1 MNVLQMSFSGAVF
14 ITAVVII
21 RGAAI
26 HKLPKKTFLVLWEL
40 VMFRLLIPFSIP
52 SVFSVYT
59 LATHSISSTTWPETG
74 RDYSIPNMQGL
85 FVATQGAE
93 RPPADVSPSVSVW
106 FMVWCAGILLTGLFF
121 VISYLRCLTEF
132 RTALPVRSHYVEKW
146 LGERPLKRRISVR
159 QSDRISAPLTYG
171 IFRPVILLPKKMD
184 WKKEKQLQYVL
195 SHEYV
200 HICRY
205 DTVTKLVAALALCIH
220 WFNPFVWVMYLLFNR
235 DIELAC
241 DESVIRQLGE
251 KSKSA
256 YSLMLIDMEAA
267 KSGLLPFCNSFSKNA
282 IEERIT
288 AVMKTKKN
296 SLFAICIAA
305 VLIVGVTTAFAT
317 SAAGMGETD
326 AIPDTDFSDSADF
339 SDSSDFADFADF
351 SEEEFDKLLA
361 LRFDGYE
368 DMSVSEFQNKV
379 WELTDTEEYRDLLER
394 FSQNTALY
402 EQKDR
407 NEIASFLFYTLEPLT
422 AEKWQTRDFGGGIA
436 SDHPGASDNAMLEF
450 VFSLTIQNADTLTVG
465 EYNAARLGVAG
476 GLRNI
481 MHGKTKEQL
490 RNHSFMQEAIDAEIE
505 ELNEK
510 WNTDKLRISVEY
522 SFLPLS
528 ELDAGEGR
536 QENVQQGQEHREYP
550 NGTEEDYRSLLDLR
564 TADYQSRPVADF
576 NMDLLEWANES
587 YERMERINVDTAQQD
602 FSVNLDSDE
611 LSFVAITA
619 WLSGVENGKYV
630 QSINTGRKE
639 EDPILNQYLP
649 SKTAEEN
656 GYGAWCNLFYPFSYH
671 IADKKTLTVGERD
684 ACISN
689 MISEIQDFWN
699 GTDIDEMLGMTEGD
713 IVGKLKEIAAEYSND
728 DITIIIQEDSVS
740 FEKMDERGRAFD

>member
-1 MNVLQMSFSGAVF
+1 MNLLQMSFSGAVF
-14 ITAVVII
+14 ITAVVLI

-59 LATHSISSTTWPETG
+59 LANHSISSTTWPEAGTG
-74 RDYSIPNMQGL
+74 YDNPAMQGL
-85 FVATQGAE
+85 FVTAQGAE

-106 FMVWCAGILLTGLFF
+106 FMVWCAGILLTALFF
-121 VISYLRCLTEF
+121 VISYLRCLMEF

-184 WKKEKQLQYVL
+184 WKNEKQLQYVL

-241 DESVIRQLGE
+241 DERVIRQLGE

-288 AVMKTKKN
+288 AVMKTKKP
-296 SLFAICIAA
+296 SLFVICIAA

-326 AIPDTDFSDSADF
+326 GIHDADF
-339 SDSSDFADFADF
+339 SDFSDF

-368 DMSVSEFQNKV
+368 DMSVSEFHHKV
-379 WELTDTEEYRDLLER
+379 WELTDTEEYRALLER

-407 NEIASFLFYTLEPLT
+407 NEIAAFLFYTLEPLT

-436 SDHPGASDNAMLEF
+436 TDYPGASDNAMLEF

-465 EYNAARLGVAG
+465 AYNAARLGVVD

-490 RNHSFMQEAIDAEIE
+490 QDRSFMQEAIDAEIE

-528 ELDAGEGR
+528 ESDGGEG
-536 QENVQQGQEHREYP
+536 GQEEIPQEREPREYP
-550 NGTEEDYRSLLDLR
+550 NGTEEDYRSLLDLK
-564 TADYQSRPVADF
+564 TADYQSRSVADF
-576 NMDLLEWANES
+576 NMDLLEWANEN
-587 YERMERINVDTAQQD
+587 YERMERINIDTAQQD

-630 QSINTGRKE
+630 QSIHTGRKE

-656 GYGAWCNLFYPFSYH
+656 GYGAWCDLFYPFSYH

-684 ACISN
+684 DCISN
-689 MISEIQDFWN
+689 MISEVQDFWN
-699 GTDIDEMLGMTEGD
+699 GTDIEEMLGMTEGD

-728 DITIIIQEDSVS
+728 NITIIIQEDSVS
-740 FEKMDERGRAFD
+740 FEKMDERDRAFD

>member
-1 MNVLQMSFSGAVF
+1 MNLLQMNVLQMSFSGAVF

-40 VMFRLLIPFSIP
+40 VMLRLLIPFSIP
-52 SVFSVYT
+52 SMFSIYT
-59 LATHSISSTTWPETG
+59 LVTHSISSTTLPEAGT
-74 RDYSIPNMQGL
+74 DYSIPTMQGL
-85 FVATQGAE
+85 FVTTQGAE
-93 RPPADVSPSVSVW
+93 QPPADASPSISMW
-106 FMVWCAGILLTGLFF
+106 FMVWCAGILLTALFF
-121 VISYLRCLTEF
+121 VISYLRCLIEF
-132 RTALPVRSHYVEKW
+132 RTALPVRNHYIEKW
-146 LGERPLKRRISVR
+146 LAERPLKRTILVR

-171 IFRPVILLPKKMD
+171 IFRPVILMPKKMD
-184 WKKEKQLQYVL
+184 WKNEKQLQYVL

-205 DTVTKLVAALALCIH
+205 DTATKLIATLALCIH
-220 WFNPFVWVMYLLFNR
+220 WFNPFVWVMYTLFNR

-241 DESVIRQLGE
+241 DESVIRQFGE

-256 YSLMLIDMEAA
+256 YSLMLINMEAT
-267 KSGLLPFCNSFSKNA
+267 KSGLLPFCNNFSKNA

-288 AVMKTKKN
+288 AVMKTKKT

-305 VLIVGVTTAFAT
+305 ALIVGVTTTFAT
-317 SAAGMGETD
+317 SAAGIGEK
-326 AIPDTDFSDSADF
+326 DTIHDT
-339 SDSSDFADFADF
+339 DF

-379 WELTDTEEYRDLLER
+379 WELTDTDEYRNLLEN
-394 FSQNTALY
+394 FSQNNTLY
-402 EQKDR
+402 EQKDN

-436 SDHPGASDNAMLEF
+436 SDYPGAFDNAMLEF

-465 EYNAARLGVAG
+465 EYNAARLGVAD

-481 MHGKTKEQL
+481 MQDKTKEQL
-490 RNHSFMQEAIDAEIE
+490 QNHSFMQEAIDAEIE
-505 ELNEK
+505 ELNEQ

-522 SFLPLS
+522 SFMPLS

-550 NGTEEDYRSLLDLR
+550 NGTEEDYRSLLDLK
-564 TADYQSRPVADF
+564 TADYQSRSVADF

-587 YERMERINVDTAQQD
+587 YERMERINIDTAQQD

-656 GYGAWCNLFYPFSYH
+656 GYGAWCDLFYPFSYH
-671 IADKKTLTVGERD
+671 IADKMTLTVGERD

>member
-1 MNVLQMSFSGAVF
+1 MNLLQMNVLQMSFSGAVF

-40 VMFRLLIPFSIP
+40 VMLRLLIPFSIP
-52 SVFSVYT
+52 SMFSIYT
-59 LATHSISSTTWPETG
+59 LVTHSISSTTLPEAGT
-74 RDYSIPNMQGL
+74 DYSIPTMQGL
-85 FVATQGAE
+85 FVTTQGAE
-93 RPPADVSPSVSVW
+93 QPPADASPSISMW
-106 FMVWCAGILLTGLFF
+106 FMVWCAGILLTALFF
-121 VISYLRCLTEF
+121 VISYLRCLIEF
-132 RTALPVRSHYVEKW
+132 RTALPVRNHYIEKW
-146 LGERPLKRRISVR
+146 LAERPLKRTILVR

-171 IFRPVILLPKKMD
+171 IFRPVILMPKKMD
-184 WKKEKQLQYVL
+184 WKNEKQLQYVL

-205 DTVTKLVAALALCIH
+205 DTATKLIATLALCIH
-220 WFNPFVWVMYLLFNR
+220 WFNPFVWVMYTLFNR

-241 DESVIRQLGE
+241 DESVIRQFGE

-256 YSLMLIDMEAA
+256 YSLMLINMEAT
-267 KSGLLPFCNSFSKNA
+267 KSGLLPFCNNFSKNA

-288 AVMKTKKN
+288 AVMKTKKT

-305 VLIVGVTTAFAT
+305 ALIVGVTTTFAT
-317 SAAGMGETD
+317 SATGIGEK
-326 AIPDTDFSDSADF
+326 DTIHDT
-339 SDSSDFADFADF
+339 DF

-379 WELTDTEEYRDLLER
+379 WELTDTDEYRNLLEN
-394 FSQNTALY
+394 FSQNNTLY
-402 EQKDR
+402 EQKDN

-436 SDHPGASDNAMLEF
+436 SDYPGASDNAMLEF

-465 EYNAARLGVAG
+465 EYNAARLGVVD

-481 MHGKTKEQL
+481 MQDKAKEQL
-490 RNHSFMQEAIDAEIE
+490 QNHSFMQEAIDAQIE

-522 SFLPLS
+522 SFMPLS
-528 ELDAGEGR
+528 EPDAGEGR

-564 TADYQSRPVADF
+564 TADYQSRSVADF

>member
-528 ELDAGEGR
+528 ESGGGEG
-536 QENVQQGQEHREYP
+536 GQEEIPQEREPREYP
-550 NGTEEDYRSLLDLR
+550 NGTEEDYRSLLDLK
-564 TADYQSRPVADF
+564 TADYQSRSVADF

-587 YERMERINVDTAQQD
+587 YERMERINIDTAQQD

-656 GYGAWCNLFYPFSYH
+656 GYGAWCDLFYPFSYH

-713 IVGKLKEIAAEYSND
+713 IVGRLKEIAAEYSND

-740 FEKMDERGRAFD
+740 FEKMDERDRAFD

>member
-1 MNVLQMSFSGAVF
+1 MNILQMSFSGSVF

-59 LATHSISSTTWPETG
+59 LANHSISSTTWPEAGTG
-74 RDYSIPNMQGL
+74 YDIPAMQGL
-85 FVATQGAE
+85 FVTTQGAE
-93 RPPADVSPSVSVW
+93 RPPVDVSPSVSVW

-288 AVMKTKKN
+288 AVMKTKKT

-317 SAAGMGETD
+317 SAAGMGEAD
-326 AIPDTDFSDSADF
+326 GIPDTDFSD
-339 SDSSDFADFADF
+339 FADFAGF
-351 SEEEFDKLLA
+351 SAEEFGKLLA

-368 DMSVSEFQNKV
+368 DMSVSEFHHKV
-379 WELTDTEEYRDLLER
+379 WELTDTEEYRALLER

-402 EQKDR
+402 EQKDS
-407 NEIASFLFYTLEPLT
+407 NEIAAFLFYTLEPLT

-436 SDHPGASDNAMLEF
+436 SDYPGAFDNAMLEF
-450 VFSLTIQNADTLTVG
+450 VFSLTIENADTLTVG
-465 EYNAARLGVAG
+465 AYNAARLGVVD
-476 GLRNI
+476 GLWNI

-490 RNHSFMQEAIDAEIE
+490 QDYSFMQEAIDAEIE

-564 TADYQSRPVADF
+564 TADYQSRSVADF

-587 YERMERINVDTAQQD
+587 YERMERINIDTAQQD

-656 GYGAWCNLFYPFSYH
+656 GYGAWCDLFYPFSYH

-728 DITIIIQEDSVS
+728 NITIIIQEDSVS